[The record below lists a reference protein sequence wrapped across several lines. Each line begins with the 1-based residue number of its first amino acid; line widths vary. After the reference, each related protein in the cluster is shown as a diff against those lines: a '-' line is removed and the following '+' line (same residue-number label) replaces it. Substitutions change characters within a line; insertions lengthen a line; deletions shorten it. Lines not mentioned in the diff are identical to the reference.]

1 MRIKGNGIPDIIQ
14 FKRLLRDRG
23 LKTTPQRSAVHE
35 AMWNLV
41 HAGADEVAAW
51 IAEHGSVRVSPA
63 SVYNILALLADLGI
77 YGRRSGRGG
86 KMVFDARV
94 APHLHLYDTQSET
107 WRDLE
112 DEELMHWVEAHLKGR
127 RYRGYRIDGFEVQ
140 LLCHPT
146 RRGPLGKA

>member
-1 MRIKGNGIPDIIQ
+1 MRVGRKGIPDIIQ
-14 FKRLLRDRG
+14 FKRMLRDRG
-23 LKTTPQRSAVHE
+23 LKATPQRSAVHE

-86 KMVFDARV
+86 KMVFAARV
-94 APHLHLYDTQSET
+94 APHLHLYATQSET

>member
-1 MRIKGNGIPDIIQ
+1 MRIGTKGIPDIIQ

-23 LKTTPQRSAVHE
+23 LKATPQRSAVHE

-41 HAGADEVAAW
+41 HAGAEEVAAW
-51 IAEHGSVRVSPA
+51 IQQHGSVRVSPA
-63 SVYNILALLADLGI
+63 SVYNILTLLSDLGI
-77 YGRRSGRGG
+77 YSRRSSRSGR
-86 KMVFDARV
+86 MIFDARV
-94 APHLHLYDTQSET
+94 TPHLHLYDTESET

-112 DEELMHWVEAHLKGR
+112 DEELMRWVEAHLKGR